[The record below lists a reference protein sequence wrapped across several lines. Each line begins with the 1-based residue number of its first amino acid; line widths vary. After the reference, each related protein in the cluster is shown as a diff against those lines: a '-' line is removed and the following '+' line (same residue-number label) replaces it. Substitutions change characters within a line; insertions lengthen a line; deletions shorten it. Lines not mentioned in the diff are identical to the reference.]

1 MNQAEEIARVT
12 EKGESGVNNISKQVL
27 DYDLQEEMRNEG
39 RTKSSRRSIVQNAPI
54 KGIKTSSQS
63 EVRNHGP

>member
-39 RTKSSRRSIVQNAPI
+39 RTKSSRS
-54 KGIKTSSQS
+54 KTSVQS